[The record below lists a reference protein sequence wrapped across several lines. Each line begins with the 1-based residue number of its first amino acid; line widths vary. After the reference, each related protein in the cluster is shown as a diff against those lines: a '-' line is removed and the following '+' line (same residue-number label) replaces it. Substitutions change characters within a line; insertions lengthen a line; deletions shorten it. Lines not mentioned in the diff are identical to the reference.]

1 MASTQNARNNDDIR
15 KLLATYKDPRRQR
28 VSLVQYYQMR
38 GKDAYKAFANTLPAG
53 NLRQI
58 ATAVGTAMNG
68 KAVKTA
74 ELRPGRTLQ
83 ALKVRN
89 AKINQKS
96 AARRGFRELE
106 RGAPAI
112 TADRIRASK
121 LPVPGDG
128 NCLFYA
134 VAQGMAQRRR
144 GRFLSQP
151 ELFKAAMQLR
161 SKVRI
166 MQCKRHAQFFGGFL
180 KDGHCRDILKQS
192 TYGGQPEIL
201 ALALLIETPIA
212 IFESTRD
219 PNVFRRR
226 APHMIYGL
234 KNRNPPLFL
243 LYTSGRGP
251 NPELSAHYDLLHSVT
266 VDRGALLPGVEWA
279 PSRQAVAQF
288 GLAQRT
294 GPGPGLSAPAQRPNV
309 ANGGGA
315 MVGMPSVLDSSPDVS
330 SSGSSSFWN
339 WSEATFGIV
348 MVVSCVSSIARMA
361 RR

>member
-1 MASTQNARNNDDIR
+1 MSSNQNARNNDDIR
-15 KLLATYKDPRRQR
+15 KLLATYDARRQR
-28 VSLVQYYQMR
+28 ISLVQYYQMR
-38 GKDAYKAFANTLPAG
+38 GKGAYKGFANSLPAG

-58 ATAVGTAMNG
+58 ATAVGTEMNG

-74 ELRPGRTLQ
+74 ELRPGQTLQ

-89 AKINQKS
+89 AKINQKG
-96 AARRGFRELE
+96 AARQGFRALE

-112 TADRIRASK
+112 TAGRIRASK

-128 NCLFYA
+128 NCLFSA

-144 GRFLSQP
+144 GRFLSRP
-151 ELFKAAMQLR
+151 ELFNAAMQLR
-161 SKVRI
+161 SQVRV

-180 KDGHCRDILKQS
+180 KDGHCQDILKQS

-201 ALALLIETPIA
+201 ALALLVETPIA
-212 IFESTRD
+212 IFESTPD
-219 PNVFRRR
+219 PTVFTRHVPRV
-226 APHMIYGL
+226 IYGL

-243 LYTSGRGP
+243 LYTPGRGP
-251 NPELSAHYDLLHSVT
+251 DFELSAHYDLLHSVT
-266 VDRGALLPGVEWA
+266 VDRSALLPGVEWA
-279 PSRQAVAQF
+279 PSRQQVEQF

-294 GPGPGLSAPAQRPNV
+294 GLGAGPSAPSQRPNAA
-309 ANGGGA
+309 ANRGGV
-315 MVGMPSVLDSSPDVS
+315 MVGVPSVLDSSPDSS

-339 WSEATFGIV
+339 WSETTFGIV

-361 RR
+361 RG